1 MEEIY
6 LFNDIS
12 FVILTLCLAI
22 AIPITV
28 YLLYL
33 EIKEMLGGD

>member
-12 FVILTLCLAI
+12 FVILTLSLIA

-28 YLLYL
+28 YLIYL
-33 EIKEMLGGD
+33 EIKEMLRR